1 MSLMDTI
8 TTRKVPCRES
18 NMACIRLHNK
28 PDEIPPRGLLHEF
41 VEKHE
46 FMRVNM
52 FRWYLASSSWRGF
65 YRCLALRVFGKSYT
79 SG

>member
-8 TTRKVPCRES
+8 MTLKVPCRES

-41 VEKHE
+41 VEKYE

-52 FRWYLASSSWRGF
+52 FR
-65 YRCLALRVFGKSYT
+65 
-79 SG
+79 